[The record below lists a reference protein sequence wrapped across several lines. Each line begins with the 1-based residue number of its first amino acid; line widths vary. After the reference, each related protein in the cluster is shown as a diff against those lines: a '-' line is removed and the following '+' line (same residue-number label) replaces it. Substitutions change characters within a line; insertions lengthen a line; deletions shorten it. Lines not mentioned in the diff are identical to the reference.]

1 MGKRKEIKFLC
12 KDGQTRE
19 GRQDGVMFWIRKD
32 QKREQDGLPAFY
44 VAANDIK
51 GKGRT
56 IYTAGHEYFTLE
68 GAKELCQQIM
78 AGEANLAERKAKY
91 AAEDMEKERRAV
103 ASATEQAKAFRDK
116 LEATGIS
123 YHELLALEQA
133 TANCEELA
141 KAIREMTAGVLTT
154 VNSFCRWVQRV
165 VAEVAAQQE
174 METALRWASVDNRP
188 LYNRYRHTKKKRI
201 RKKYAKRIL
210 EWYRTEVAPC

>member
-78 AGEANLAERKAKY
+78 AGEASLAERKARY
-91 AAEDMEKERRAV
+91 AGGCGCHRASQGFPGPAGGRR
-103 ASATEQAKAFRDK
+103 D
-116 LEATGIS
+116 
-123 YHELLALEQA
+123 LLSR
-133 TANCEELA
+133 
-141 KAIREMTAGVLTT
+141 IAG
-154 VNSFCRWVQRV
+154 
-165 VAEVAAQQE
+165 AGAGA
-174 METALRWASVDNRP
+174 
-188 LYNRYRHTKKKRI
+188 
-201 RKKYAKRIL
+201 
-210 EWYRTEVAPC
+210 

>member
-78 AGEANLAERKAKY
+78 AGEANLAERKARY
-91 AAEDMEKERRAV
+91 AAGGQLYHETHRLSVEGLRERGMVEEVTTAMERRR
-103 ASATEQAKAFRDK
+103 QAHGRA
-116 LEATGIS
+116 
-123 YHELLALEQA
+123 
-133 TANCEELA
+133 
-141 KAIREMTAGVLTT
+141 
-154 VNSFCRWVQRV
+154 
-165 VAEVAAQQE
+165 
-174 METALRWASVDNRP
+174 
-188 LYNRYRHTKKKRI
+188 
-201 RKKYAKRIL
+201 
-210 EWYRTEVAPC
+210 

>member
-78 AGEANLAERKAKY
+78 AGEANLAERKARY

-103 ASATEQAKAFRDK
+103 AAATEQAKA
-116 LEATGIS
+116 
-123 YHELLALEQA
+123 
-133 TANCEELA
+133 
-141 KAIREMTAGVLTT
+141 IREITAGVLTT
-154 VNSFCRWVQRV
+154 VNSFCRWIQQVA
-165 VAEVAAQQE
+165 AEVAAQQE

>member
-78 AGEANLAERKAKY
+78 AGEANLAERKARY
-91 AAEDMEKERRAV
+91 AAEDIEKERTYCWSGWPPWGFPA
-103 ASATEQAKAFRDK
+103 ASPSKPRLSGT
-116 LEATGIS
+116 S
-123 YHELLALEQA
+123 
-133 TANCEELA
+133 
-141 KAIREMTAGVLTT
+141 
-154 VNSFCRWVQRV
+154 W
-165 VAEVAAQQE
+165 
-174 METALRWASVDNRP
+174 RP
-188 LYNRYRHTKKKRI
+188 PGSPITN
-201 RKKYAKRIL
+201 
-210 EWYRTEVAPC
+210 

>member
-78 AGEANLAERKAKY
+78 AGEANLAERKARY
-91 AAEDMEKERRAV
+91 AAEDIEKEPSKPRLSGTSWRPPG
-103 ASATEQAKAFRDK
+103 SPTTNCWRWRKRGAT
-116 LEATGIS
+116 
-123 YHELLALEQA
+123 
-133 TANCEELA
+133 
-141 KAIREMTAGVLTT
+141 
-154 VNSFCRWVQRV
+154 
-165 VAEVAAQQE
+165 
-174 METALRWASVDNRP
+174 
-188 LYNRYRHTKKKRI
+188 
-201 RKKYAKRIL
+201 
-210 EWYRTEVAPC
+210 

>member
-56 IYTAGHEYFTLE
+56 IYTGDHEHFTLE

-78 AGEANLAERKAKY
+78 AGEANLGERKARY
-91 AAEDMEKERRAV
+91 AAEDAEKERRAV
-103 ASATEQAKAFRDK
+103 AEATDQAKNFRGR
-116 LEATGIS
+116 LEAAGIS
-123 YHELLALEQA
+123 FGKLLELEDAMDDLSLMARNILLGWENGEGFPHE
-133 TANCEELA
+133 
-141 KAIREMTAGVLTT
+141 
-154 VNSFCRWVQRV
+154 
-165 VAEVAAQQE
+165 
-174 METALRWASVDNRP
+174 
-188 LYNRYRHTKKKRI
+188 
-201 RKKYAKRIL
+201 
-210 EWYRTEVAPC
+210 